1 MSRLGPIT
9 PVLEQRQKG
18 PTTVLQFEK
27 SVTLSAPLE
36 QVFDYVADRSHLPT
50 IWPSLIE
57 VSDLKRRPTG
67 GCTFAYAYKM
77 AGLRLQGTG
86 EDSEY
91 VAKERIVTKLVGG
104 LDGTITFRF
113 ERIGATTKAHLAV
126 AYTPPAVLLQKVGEP
141 FVAQLNEHEAE
152 LVLRNLKTHFEVG
165 VPASLTR

>member
-1 MSRLGPIT
+1 
-9 PVLEQRQKG
+9 VLK
-18 PTTVLQFEK
+18 FEK
-27 SVTLSAPLE
+27 SVTISAPLD

-57 VSDLKRRPTG
+57 VSDLKKRPTG

-91 VAKERIVTKLVGG
+91 VAKERIVTKLTGG
-104 LDGTITFRF
+104 VDGTITFRF
-113 ERIGATTKAHLAV
+113 ERVGTATKAHLAV
-126 AYTPPAVLLQKVGEP
+126 AYTPPTVLTRKVGEP

-152 LVLRNLKTHFEVG
+152 LVLRNLKTHFEVA
-165 VPASLTR
+165 VVTATNTR